1 MDTVVFGNFPRAQ
14 SAIVLCL
21 LSLVVGSRLHPP
33 IREDRDI
40 PPIPARGCFRS
51 VLASCTP
58 IFTGSL
64 AQVSHGNVSGGY
76 KVYPCVLYPC
86 LFVAS
91 PNKHV
96 YLRTISL
103 RVHGWVLE
111 FWRSRE

>member
-1 MDTVVFGNFPRAQ
+1 MDTAVFGNFPRAQ

-21 LSLVVGSRLHPP
+21 PLVVGSRLRPP
-33 IREDRDI
+33 ILEDRDI
-40 PPIPARGCFRS
+40 QPIPAGGCFRG

-58 IFTGSL
+58 IVTGSL

-86 LFVAS
+86 LFVAG

-103 RVHGWVLE
+103 RVAGC
-111 FWRSRE
+111 